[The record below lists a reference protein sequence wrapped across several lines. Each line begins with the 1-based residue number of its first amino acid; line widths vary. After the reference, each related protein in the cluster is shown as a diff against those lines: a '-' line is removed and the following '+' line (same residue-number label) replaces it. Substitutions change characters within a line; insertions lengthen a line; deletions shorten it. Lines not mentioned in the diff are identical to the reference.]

1 MKPLIVA
8 NWKCNPTTLGE
19 AKDLSNSINK
29 GVKNIKTAEV
39 VICPPFVYLPVLKTT
54 GAQDVFWGDSGAYTG
69 QVSPLMLKNM
79 KVKYVIVGHSER
91 RKYFKETNEMI
102 FKKIKAVLAR
112 GLKPILCIDKISQ
125 LPDVLDKKVI
135 VAYEPLFAVGTG
147 KPCSPERARKMR
159 LAIELATGG
168 KNPILYGG
176 SVNSQNAGD
185 YICKA
190 GFQGL
195 IVGGASLDPKEFIDI
210 VKNICYC

>member
-1 MKPLIVA
+1 
-8 NWKCNPTTLGE
+8 
-19 AKDLSNSINK
+19 
-29 GVKNIKTAEV
+29 
-39 VICPPFVYLPVLKTT
+39 
-54 GAQDVFWGDSGAYTG
+54 
-69 QVSPLMLKNM
+69 
-79 KVKYVIVGHSER
+79 
-91 RKYFKETNEMI
+91 MI
-102 FKKIKAVLAR
+102 FKKIEAALAQ